1 MRKHKTVIFL
11 TLGFLVGI
19 CILLYPSFS
28 AYWNSKTQS
37 RAITDYE
44 AALEY
49 MDQAD
54 YDALFAEAHAYNKA
68 LYETNYPLVDYVKVP
83 GYRDTLVITDNAMIG
98 YLKID
103 RIGVELPIYHGT
115 SDDVLNRGV
124 GHLEGSSL
132 PVGGINTHSVMS
144 AHRGLPSSKLF
155 TDLDRM
161 EMGDTF
167 QVVVLNQVLTYQVD
181 LIKVI
186 EPDEVSNLE
195 IIEGGDYCTL
205 FTCTPY
211 GINTHRLLVRGVRIE
226 TIGEKPVLYVS
237 NEAFRIEPLLVT
249 PAVAAPMLL
258 VLLIHLLVKY
268 REPPKNQQQQQAQSE
283 KPQEETAPGGE
294 ELKKEAPIEAMPPD
308 EEETPR
314 EEGPQT
320 EQDGGDESE
329 S

>member
-19 CILLYPSFS
+19 CILLYPAFS
-28 AYWNSKTQS
+28 DFWNSKTQS

-44 AALEY
+44 SVLDNLDGNEYSAILER
-49 MDQAD
+49 
-54 YDALFAEAHAYNKA
+54 AHAYNKA
-68 LYETNYPLVDYVKVP
+68 LYETNYPLMDYKNVP
-83 GYRDTLVITDNAMIG
+83 GYYDTLRITDNDMIG

-132 PVGGINTHSVMS
+132 PIGGENTHSIMS

-161 EMGDTF
+161 EIGDTF
-167 QVVVLNQVLTYQVD
+167 QIIILDQVLTYQVD
-181 LIKVI
+181 FIKVI
-186 EPDEVSNLE
+186 EPTDVSDLQ

-226 TIGEKPVLYVS
+226 TIKEKPIIYVS

-249 PAVAAPMLL
+249 PAVAAPMLF

-268 REPPKNQQQQQAQSE
+268 REPPKIVQQ
-283 KPQEETAPGGE
+283 K
-294 ELKKEAPIEAMPPD
+294 KKE
-308 EEETPR
+308 
-314 EEGPQT
+314 EGGS
-320 EQDGGDESE
+320 DSE
-329 S
+329 P

>member
-11 TLGFLVGI
+11 TLGFLVRI
-19 CILLYPSFS
+19 CILLYPAFS
-28 AYWNSKTQS
+28 DFWNSKTQS
-37 RAITDYE
+37 RAIADYE
-44 AALEY
+44 SVLDNLDENEY
-49 MDQAD
+49 SAI
-54 YDALFAEAHAYNKA
+54 FERAHAYNKA
-68 LYETNYPLVDYVKVP
+68 LYETNYPLMDYKNVP
-83 GYRDTLVITDNAMIG
+83 GYYDTLRITDNDMIG

-132 PVGGINTHSVMS
+132 PIGGENTHSIMS

-161 EMGDTF
+161 EIGDTF
-167 QVVVLNQVLTYQVD
+167 QIIILDQVLTYQVD
-181 LIKVI
+181 FIKVI
-186 EPDEVSNLE
+186 EPTDVSDLQ

-226 TIGEKPVLYVS
+226 TIKEKPIIYVS

-268 REPPKNQQQQQAQSE
+268 REPPKTVQ
-283 KPQEETAPGGE
+283 
-294 ELKKEAPIEAMPPD
+294 LKKK
-308 EEETPR
+308 
-314 EEGPQT
+314 EEGGT
-320 EQDGGDESE
+320 GSE

>member
-1 MRKHKTVIFL
+1 MRKHKVVIFL

-19 CILLYPSFS
+19 CILLYPAFS
-28 AYWNSKTQS
+28 DYWNSKTQS

-44 AALEY
+44 SVLE
-49 MDQAD
+49 DLEPED
-54 YDALFAEAHAYNKA
+54 YTAIFEKAYAYNEE
-68 LYETNYPLVDYVKVP
+68 LYETEFPLRDYKQVS
-83 GYRDTLVITDNAMIG
+83 GYYDTLRITDNDMIG

-115 SDDVLNRGV
+115 SDKVLSKGV

-132 PVGGINTHSVMS
+132 PVGGENTHSVMS

-155 TDLDRM
+155 TDLDRV
-161 EMGDTF
+161 EKGDTF
-167 QVVVLNQVLTYQVD
+167 QIIVLDQVLTYQVD
-181 LIKVI
+181 FIKII
-186 EPDEVSNLE
+186 EPTDVTDLR

-226 TIGEKPVLYVS
+226 TIKDKPIIYVS

-268 REPPKNQQQQQAQSE
+268 REPPKNTQQQ
-283 KPQEETAPGGE
+283 K
-294 ELKKEAPIEAMPPD
+294 KKE
-308 EEETPR
+308 
-314 EEGPQT
+314 EGGT
-320 EQDGGDESE
+320 EHGT
-329 S
+329 

>member
-19 CILLYPSFS
+19 CILLYPAFS
-28 AYWNSKTQS
+28 DFWNSKAQS

-44 AALEY
+44 SVLDNLDENEY
-49 MDQAD
+49 SAI
-54 YDALFAEAHAYNKA
+54 FERAHAYNKA
-68 LYETNYPLVDYVKVP
+68 LYETNYPLMDYKNVP
-83 GYRDTLVITDNAMIG
+83 GYYDTLRITDNDMIG

-124 GHLEGSSL
+124 GHFEGSSL
-132 PVGGINTHSVMS
+132 PIGGENTHSIMS

-161 EMGDTF
+161 EIGDTF
-167 QVVVLNQVLTYQVD
+167 QIIVLDQVLTYQVD
-181 LIKVI
+181 FIKTI
-186 EPDEVSNLE
+186 EPNDVSDLQ

-226 TIGEKPVLYVS
+226 TIKEKPIIYVS

-268 REPPKNQQQQQAQSE
+268 REPPKTVQQ
-283 KPQEETAPGGE
+283 K
-294 ELKKEAPIEAMPPD
+294 KKE
-308 EEETPR
+308 
-314 EEGPQT
+314 EGGT
-320 EQDGGDESE
+320 GSE

>member
-19 CILLYPSFS
+19 CILLYPAFS
-28 AYWNSKTQS
+28 DFWNSKTQS

-44 AALEY
+44 SVL
-49 MDQAD
+49 DNLDGND
-54 YDALFAEAHAYNKA
+54 YNAIFERAHAYNKA
-68 LYETNYPLVDYVKVP
+68 LYETNYPLMDYKNVP
-83 GYRDTLVITDNAMIG
+83 GYYDTLRITDNDMIG

-132 PVGGINTHSVMS
+132 PIGGESTHSIMS

-161 EMGDTF
+161 EIGDTF
-167 QVVVLNQVLTYQVD
+167 QIIILDQVLTYQVD
-181 LIKVI
+181 FIKVI
-186 EPDEVSNLE
+186 EPTDVSDLQ

-226 TIGEKPVLYVS
+226 TIKEKPIIYIS

-268 REPPKNQQQQQAQSE
+268 REPPKIVQQ
-283 KPQEETAPGGE
+283 KKKQEGG
-294 ELKKEAPIEAMPPD
+294 
-308 EEETPR
+308 TV
-314 EEGPQT
+314 
-320 EQDGGDESE
+320 SE

>member
-1 MRKHKTVIFL
+1 MRKHKVVILLTV
-11 TLGFLVGI
+11 GFLVGI
-19 CILLYPSFS
+19 CILLYPTVSD
-28 AYWNSKTQS
+28 YWNGKTQS
-37 RAITDYE
+37 RAIVDYE
-44 AALEY
+44 SILEE
-49 MDQAD
+49 MKPED
-54 YDALFAEAHAYNKA
+54 YTAVLNKAYEYNKA
-68 LYETNYPLVDYVKVP
+68 LYETNFPLTDYPEVP
-83 GYRDTLVITDNAMIG
+83 GYYDTLSITDNDMIG

-103 RIGVELPIYHGT
+103 CIGVELPIYHGT

-132 PVGGINTHSVMS
+132 PVGGENTHSIMS

-155 TDLDRM
+155 TDLDRV

-167 QVVVLNQVLTYQVD
+167 QIIILDQVLTYQVD
-181 LIKVI
+181 FIKVI
-186 EPDEVSNLE
+186 EPTDVSDLQ

-226 TIGEKPVLYVS
+226 TIKEKPALYVS

-268 REPPKNQQQQQAQSE
+268 REPPKNTQQ
-283 KPQEETAPGGE
+283 K
-294 ELKKEAPIEAMPPD
+294 KKEERGTD
-308 EEETPR
+308 NV
-314 EEGPQT
+314 
-320 EQDGGDESE
+320 S
-329 S
+329 

>member
-19 CILLYPSFS
+19 CILLYPAFS
-28 AYWNSKTQS
+28 DFWNSKTQS
-37 RAITDYE
+37 RAISDYE
-44 AALEY
+44 SVLDNLDENEY
-49 MDQAD
+49 SAI
-54 YDALFAEAHAYNKA
+54 FERAHAYNKA
-68 LYETNYPLVDYVKVP
+68 LYETNYPLMDYKNVP
-83 GYRDTLVITDNAMIG
+83 GYYDTLRITDNDMIG

-132 PVGGINTHSVMS
+132 PIGGENTHSIMS

-161 EMGDTF
+161 EKGDTF
-167 QVVVLNQVLTYQVD
+167 QIIVLDQVLTYQVD
-181 LIKVI
+181 FIKII
-186 EPDEVSNLE
+186 EPTDVTDLQ

-226 TIGEKPVLYVS
+226 TIKEKPIIYVS

-249 PAVAAPMLL
+249 PAVAAPMLF

-268 REPPKNQQQQQAQSE
+268 REPPKHTLQ
-283 KPQEETAPGGE
+283 
-294 ELKKEAPIEAMPPD
+294 KKE
-308 EEETPR
+308 EEEER
-314 EEGPQT
+314 K
-320 EQDGGDESE
+320 
-329 S
+329 

>member
-19 CILLYPSFS
+19 CILLYPAFS
-28 AYWNSKTQS
+28 DFWNSKAQS

-44 AALEY
+44 SVLDNLDENEY
-49 MDQAD
+49 SAI
-54 YDALFAEAHAYNKA
+54 FERAHAYNKA
-68 LYETNYPLVDYVKVP
+68 LYETNYPLMDYKNVP
-83 GYRDTLVITDNAMIG
+83 GYYDTLRITDNDMIG

-132 PVGGINTHSVMS
+132 PIGGENTHSIMS

-155 TDLDRM
+155 TDLDRT
-161 EMGDTF
+161 EIGDTF
-167 QVVVLNQVLTYQVD
+167 QIIILDQVLTYQVD
-181 LIKVI
+181 FIKVI
-186 EPDEVSNLE
+186 EPTDVSDLQ

-226 TIGEKPVLYVS
+226 TIKEKPIIYVS

-268 REPPKNQQQQQAQSE
+268 REPPKIVQQ
-283 KPQEETAPGGE
+283 K
-294 ELKKEAPIEAMPPD
+294 KKE
-308 EEETPR
+308 
-314 EEGPQT
+314 EGGT
-320 EQDGGDESE
+320 GSE

>member
-1 MRKHKTVIFL
+1 M
-11 TLGFLVGI
+11 
-19 CILLYPSFS
+19 
-28 AYWNSKTQS
+28 
-37 RAITDYE
+37 TDY
-44 AALEY
+44 
-49 MDQAD
+49 
-54 YDALFAEAHAYNKA
+54 
-68 LYETNYPLVDYVKVP
+68 PKVP
-83 GYRDTLVITDNAMIG
+83 GYYNTLRITDSDMIG

-132 PVGGINTHSVMS
+132 PVGGENTHSVMS

-155 TDLDRM
+155 TDLDRV
-161 EMGDTF
+161 EKGDTF
-167 QVVVLNQVLTYQVD
+167 QIVILDQVLTYQVD
-181 LIKVI
+181 FIKVI
-186 EPDEVSNLE
+186 EPTDVSNLQ

-226 TIGEKPVLYVS
+226 TIKEKPMLYVS

-268 REPPKNQQQQQAQSE
+268 REPPKKTQQ
-283 KPQEETAPGGE
+283 K
-294 ELKKEAPIEAMPPD
+294 KKEEGGTEHAP
-308 EEETPR
+308 
-314 EEGPQT
+314 
-320 EQDGGDESE
+320 
-329 S
+329 

>member
-1 MRKHKTVIFL
+1 MRKHKVVIFL

-19 CILLYPSFS
+19 CILLYPAFS
-28 AYWNSKTQS
+28 DFWNSKTQS

-44 AALEY
+44 SVLDNLDENEY
-49 MDQAD
+49 SAI
-54 YDALFAEAHAYNKA
+54 FERAHAYNKA
-68 LYETNYPLVDYVKVP
+68 LYETNYPLMDYKNVP
-83 GYRDTLVITDNAMIG
+83 GYYDTLRITDNDMIG

-132 PVGGINTHSVMS
+132 PIGGENTHSIMS

-161 EMGDTF
+161 EKGDTF
-167 QVVVLNQVLTYQVD
+167 QIVVLDQVLTYQVD
-181 LIKVI
+181 YIKVI
-186 EPDEVSNLE
+186 EPTDVSDLQ
-195 IIEGGDYCTL
+195 IIKGGDYCTL

-226 TIGEKPVLYVS
+226 TIKEKPIIYVS

-249 PAVAAPMLL
+249 PAVAAPMLF

-268 REPPKNQQQQQAQSE
+268 REPPKPVQ
-283 KPQEETAPGGE
+283 
-294 ELKKEAPIEAMPPD
+294 KKN
-308 EEETPR
+308 
-314 EEGPQT
+314 EEGGT
-320 EQDGGDESE
+320 ESE
-329 S
+329 A

>member
-11 TLGFLVGI
+11 TIGFLVGI
-19 CILLYPSFS
+19 CVLLYPAFS
-28 AYWNSKTQS
+28 DFWNSKTQS

-44 AALEY
+44 SVLDNLDEN
-49 MDQAD
+49 D
-54 YDALFAEAHAYNKA
+54 YNAIFERAHAYNKA
-68 LYETNYPLVDYVKVP
+68 LYETNYPLMDYKNVP
-83 GYRDTLVITDNAMIG
+83 GYYDTLRITDNDMIG

-132 PVGGINTHSVMS
+132 PIGGENTHSIMS

-155 TDLDRM
+155 TDLDRV
-161 EMGDTF
+161 EKGDTF
-167 QVVVLNQVLTYQVD
+167 QIIILDQVLTYQVD
-181 LIKVI
+181 FIKVI
-186 EPDEVSNLE
+186 EPTDVSDLQ

-226 TIGEKPVLYVS
+226 TIKEKPIIYVS

-268 REPPKNQQQQQAQSE
+268 REPPKNTQQ
-283 KPQEETAPGGE
+283 K
-294 ELKKEAPIEAMPPD
+294 KKEEGGTEHAP
-308 EEETPR
+308 
-314 EEGPQT
+314 
-320 EQDGGDESE
+320 
-329 S
+329 